1 MQNKLVTFGCS
12 FTYGH
17 GLPDCHIPPNAPGPM
32 PSSFAWPAIVANSLN
47 KVLDNQSKCG
57 ASNLEILHKIL
68 NYNFN
73 SNDLVVIMWSLP
85 NRDVIFKDQS
95 MIPLGVWNTD
105 TLTKDWI
112 NVHSE
117 EDLAIRSWLYIH
129 HASLYFKEKQI
140 KHYNIFAN
148 LDFLK
153 NYKPS
158 FLNLDYLK
166 IDMSERVDNG
176 LDGKH
181 PGLTTHKILADR
193 FLNFIKNER

>member
-1 MQNKLVTFGCS
+1 MKNKLVTFGCS
-12 FTYGH
+12 FTFGH
-17 GLPDCHIPPNAPGPM
+17 GLSDCHVSPDW
-32 PSSFAWPAIVANSLN
+32 PSPTPSIYAWPSIVSNSLN
-47 KVLDNQSKCG
+47 NRLDNKSKCG
-57 ASNLEILHKIL
+57 ASNLEILYKIL

-73 SNDLVVIMWSLP
+73 NNDLVVVMWSMP

-148 LDFLK
+148 LNFLK
-153 NYKPS
+153 KHKPS
-158 FLNLDYLK
+158 FLNIDYLE
-166 IDMSERVDNG
+166 IDMGEGVDRA
-176 LDGKH
+176 LDGEH
-181 PGLTTHKILADR
+181 PGPKTHKMIADQ
-193 FLNFIKNER
+193 LLTAIKK